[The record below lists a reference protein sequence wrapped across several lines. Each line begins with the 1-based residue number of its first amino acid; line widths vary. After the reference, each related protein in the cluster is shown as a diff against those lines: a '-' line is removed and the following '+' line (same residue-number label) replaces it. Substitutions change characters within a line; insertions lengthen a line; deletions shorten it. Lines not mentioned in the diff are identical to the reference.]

1 MRGIR
6 GVSARVSLTASYVG
20 LVAVAGAILLGVV
33 WFFLLRYVPTR
44 AISTDTGWAPNQGDL
59 LRAFVPA
66 AAWAMA
72 VLLIVGAVGG
82 WFLAGRML
90 APLRRLTEA
99 TRHADA
105 GNLALRV
112 GMTRRDEF
120 GELADSFD
128 GMLERIEA
136 HVAEQQ
142 RFAANASHELR
153 TPLAITRTL
162 LEVARS
168 DPDRDTAALLER
180 LARVNDRSIELVE
193 ALLLLSRVERRAFER
208 RDVDLSLLLEEAAE
222 ALLPLAE
229 ERGAELLVSSAPA
242 PTSGSEPLLGQVAVN
257 LLHNALVH
265 GDPTR
270 GPVSA
275 STWLDEGEAVLVVE
289 SAGAI
294 LDPAS
299 VETLVEP
306 FHRGVT
312 RTRREGQEGAGLGL
326 AIVAAIVHAHDGTLH
341 LTARPSGG
349 LRVVVRLAEG

>member
-1 MRGIR
+1 MCHRGAIR
-6 GVSARVSLTASYVG
+6 GSS
-20 LVAVAGAILLGVV
+20 
-33 WFFLLRYVPTR
+33 
-44 AISTDTGWAPNQGDL
+44 
-59 LRAFVPA
+59 
-66 AAWAMA
+66 
-72 VLLIVGAVGG
+72 
-82 WFLAGRML
+82 
-90 APLRRLTEA
+90 
-99 TRHADA
+99 
-105 GNLALRV
+105 
-112 GMTRRDEF
+112 
-120 GELADSFD
+120 
-128 GMLERIEA
+128 
-136 HVAEQQ
+136 EQQ

-193 ALLLLSRVERRAFER
+193 ALLLLTRVERRAFER

-229 ERGAELLVSSAPA
+229 ERGAELIVSSAPA

-265 GDPTR
+265 GDPNR

-289 SAGAI
+289 SAGAV
-294 LDPAS
+294 LDPVS
-299 VETLVEP
+299 VDTLVEP
-306 FHRGVT
+306 FQRGAA

-326 AIVAAIVHAHDGTLH
+326 AIVAAIVRAHDGTLH

-349 LRVVVRLAEG
+349 LRVVVRLAES